1 MVYEWIP
8 VVTPSPYDTFNFDC
22 ASGVA
27 IAKGTL
33 LTLMDEKRVGATS
46 AAGQMVAGVAAMD
59 KSGSDNTTTI
69 SVYIK
74 GVFEATA
81 SGALVLGQ
89 GWETAAQGNTVRALT
104 QFTASGAAI
113 GGISWATASAGEV
126 VNLLL
131 DPGKGGS
138 RT

>member
-1 MVYEWIP
+1 MVYEWVP

-22 ASGVA
+22 NSGVA

-33 LTLMDEKRVGATS
+33 CQLLDEKRVGPTS
-46 AAGQMVAGVAAMD
+46 GANQMVAGVAAMD
-59 KSGSDNTTTI
+59 KASNDGTTTI
-69 SVYIK
+69 SVWTR
-74 GVFEATA
+74 GVFDARA

-89 GWETAAQGNTVRALT
+89 GWETAAQGNTIKGLT

-113 GGISWATASAGEV
+113 GGISWATASAAEDVNV
-126 VNLLL
+126 VLS
-131 DPGKGGS
+131 PGLGGS